1 MKKKLLISLTLITC
15 IALCA
20 GCGKKKA
27 SVADNLIKDDPTKV
41 EGLEQYADMPG
52 VTTDSLTEEPAVSDN
67 NTSIDV
73 SGNEAVSDNS
83 LDVSENSVS
92 ADSVSAD
99 SVSADSVSED
109 TVSSD
114 KAGLEDIGASVYTP
128 KENNELTI
136 ANLSGRRIDA
146 VYVTFSEGNL
156 KGTEILGTKK
166 LNDGGTYTYKISD
179 MQSLREA
186 GVIKLSISVIDKH
199 EKDINF
205 GEIEIVDPNNMTIVL
220 AHEGKKYYMY
230 QY

>member
-15 IALCA
+15 IAVCA

-52 VTTDSLTEEPAVSDN
+52 VTTDSVIEEPTVSEN
-67 NTSIDV
+67 SIDV
-73 SGNEAVSDNS
+73 SGNEAVSDNAI
-83 LDVSENSVS
+83 DVSEN
-92 ADSVSAD
+92 SVSAD

-114 KAGLEDIGASVYTP
+114 KAELEDLGASVYTP

-136 ANLSGRRIDA
+136 ANLSGRRLDA
-146 VYVTFSEGNL
+146 VYVTFSAGNL
-156 KGTEILGTKK
+156 KGSEILGKKK
-166 LNDGGTYTYKISD
+166 LADGGTYTYKISD

-186 GVIKLSISVIDKH
+186 GVIKLSITVIDKN

-220 AHEGKKYYMY
+220 AHEGKNYYMY

>member
-52 VTTDSLTEEPAVSDN
+52 VTTSSEIEEPTVSEN
-67 NTSIDV
+67 SIDV
-73 SGNEAVSDNS
+73 SGNEAVSDNAI
-83 LDVSENSVS
+83 DVSEN
-92 ADSVSAD
+92 SVSAD

-114 KAGLEDIGASVYTP
+114 KAELEDLGASVYTP

-146 VYVTFSEGNL
+146 VYVTFSAGNL
-156 KGTEILGTKK
+156 KGSEILGKKK
-166 LNDGGTYTYKISD
+166 LADGGTYTYKISD

-186 GVIKLSISVIDKH
+186 GVIKLSITVIDKH

-220 AHEGKKYYMY
+220 AHEGKNYYMY

>member
-52 VTTDSLTEEPAVSDN
+52 VTTDSVIEEPTVSEN
-67 NTSIDV
+67 SIDV
-73 SGNEAVSDNS
+73 SGNEAVSDNAI
-83 LDVSENSVS
+83 DVSEN
-92 ADSVSAD
+92 SVSAD

-114 KAGLEDIGASVYTP
+114 KAELEDLGASVYTP

-146 VYVTFSEGNL
+146 VYVTFSAGNL
-156 KGTEILGTKK
+156 KGSEILGKKK
-166 LNDGGTYTYKISD
+166 LADGGTYTYKISD

-186 GVIKLSISVIDKH
+186 GVIKLSITVIDKH

-220 AHEGKKYYMY
+220 AHEGKNYYMY

>member
-52 VTTDSLTEEPAVSDN
+52 VTTDSVIEEPTVSEN
-67 NTSIDV
+67 SMDV
-73 SGNEAVSDNS
+73 SGNEAVSDNAI
-83 LDVSENSVS
+83 DVSEN
-92 ADSVSAD
+92 SVSAD

-114 KAGLEDIGASVYTP
+114 KAELEDLGASVYTP

-146 VYVTFSEGNL
+146 VYVTFSAGNL
-156 KGTEILGTKK
+156 KGSEILGKKK
-166 LNDGGTYTYKISD
+166 LADGGTYTYKISD

-186 GVIKLSISVIDKH
+186 GVIKLSITVIDIH

-220 AHEGKKYYMY
+220 AHEGKNYYMY

>member
-52 VTTDSLTEEPAVSDN
+52 VTTDSVIEEPTVSEN
-67 NTSIDV
+67 SIDV
-73 SGNEAVSDNS
+73 SGNEAVSDNAI
-83 LDVSENSVS
+83 DVSEN
-92 ADSVSAD
+92 SVSAD

-114 KAGLEDIGASVYTP
+114 KAELEDLGASVYTP

-136 ANLSGRRIDA
+136 ANLSGRRLDA
-146 VYVTFSEGNL
+146 VYVTFSAGNL
-156 KGTEILGTKK
+156 KGSEILGKKK
-166 LNDGGTYTYKISD
+166 LADGGTYTYKISD

-186 GVIKLSISVIDKH
+186 GVIKLSITVIDKN

-220 AHEGKKYYMY
+220 AHEGKNYYMY

>member
-1 MKKKLLISLTLITC
+1 LKKKLLISLTLITC

-52 VTTDSLTEEPAVSDN
+52 VTTDSVIEEPTVSEN
-67 NTSIDV
+67 SMDV
-73 SGNEAVSDNS
+73 SGNEAVSDNAI
-83 LDVSENSVS
+83 DVSEN
-92 ADSVSAD
+92 SVSAD

-114 KAGLEDIGASVYTP
+114 KAELEDLGASVYTP

-146 VYVTFSEGNL
+146 VYVTFSAGNL
-156 KGTEILGTKK
+156 KGSEILGKKK
-166 LNDGGTYTYKISD
+166 LADGGTYTYKISD

-186 GVIKLSISVIDKH
+186 GVIKLSITVIDKH

-220 AHEGKKYYMY
+220 AHEGKNYYMY

>member
-52 VTTDSLTEEPAVSDN
+52 VTTDSVIEEPTVSEN
-67 NTSIDV
+67 SMDV

-83 LDVSENSVS
+83 IDVSEN
-92 ADSVSAD
+92 SVSAD

-114 KAGLEDIGASVYTP
+114 KAELEDLGASVYTP

-146 VYVTFSEGNL
+146 VYVTFAAGNL
-156 KGTEILGTKK
+156 KGSEILGKKK
-166 LNDGGTYTYKISD
+166 LADGGTYTYKISD

-186 GVIKLSISVIDKH
+186 GVIKLSITVIDKH

-220 AHEGKKYYMY
+220 AHEGKNYYMY

>member
-52 VTTDSLTEEPAVSDN
+52 VTTSSEIEEPTVSEN
-67 NTSIDV
+67 SIDV
-73 SGNEAVSDNS
+73 SGNEAVSDNAI
-83 LDVSENSVS
+83 DVSEN
-92 ADSVSAD
+92 SVSAD

-114 KAGLEDIGASVYTP
+114 KAELEDLGASVYTP

-136 ANLSGRRIDA
+136 ANLSGRRLDA
-146 VYVTFSEGNL
+146 VYVTFSAGNL
-156 KGTEILGTKK
+156 KGSEILGKKK
-166 LNDGGTYTYKISD
+166 LADGGTYTYKISD

-186 GVIKLSISVIDKH
+186 GVIKLSITVIDKH

-220 AHEGKKYYMY
+220 AHEGKNYYMY

>member
-20 GCGKKKA
+20 GCGKKTA

-52 VTTDSLTEEPAVSDN
+52 VTTDSVIEEPTVSEN
-67 NTSIDV
+67 SIDV
-73 SGNEAVSDNS
+73 SGNEAVSDNAI
-83 LDVSENSVS
+83 DVSEN
-92 ADSVSAD
+92 SVSAD

-114 KAGLEDIGASVYTP
+114 KAELEDLGASVYTP

-146 VYVTFSEGNL
+146 VYVTFSAGNL
-156 KGTEILGTKK
+156 KGSEILGKKK
-166 LNDGGTYTYKISD
+166 LADGGTYTYKISD

-186 GVIKLSISVIDKH
+186 GVIKLSITVIDKH

-220 AHEGKKYYMY
+220 AHEGKNYYMY

>member
-15 IALCA
+15 IVLCA

-52 VTTDSLTEEPAVSDN
+52 VTTDSVIEEPTVSEN
-67 NTSIDV
+67 SMDV
-73 SGNEAVSDNS
+73 SGNEAVSDNAI
-83 LDVSENSVS
+83 DVSEN
-92 ADSVSAD
+92 SVSAD

-114 KAGLEDIGASVYTP
+114 KAELEDLGASVYTP

-136 ANLSGRRIDA
+136 ANLSGRRLDA
-146 VYVTFSEGNL
+146 VYVTFSAGNL
-156 KGTEILGTKK
+156 KGSEILGKKK
-166 LNDGGTYTYKISD
+166 LADGGTYTYKISD

-186 GVIKLSISVIDKH
+186 GVIKLSITVIDKN

-220 AHEGKKYYMY
+220 AHEGKNYYMY

>member
-1 MKKKLLISLTLITC
+1 LKKKLLISLTLITC

-52 VTTDSLTEEPAVSDN
+52 VTTDSVIEEPTVSEN
-67 NTSIDV
+67 SMDV
-73 SGNEAVSDNS
+73 SGNEAVSDNAI
-83 LDVSENSVS
+83 DVSEN
-92 ADSVSAD
+92 SVSAD

-114 KAGLEDIGASVYTP
+114 KAELEDLGAYVYTP

-146 VYVTFSEGNL
+146 VYVTFSAGNL
-156 KGTEILGTKK
+156 KGSEILGKKK
-166 LNDGGTYTYKISD
+166 LADGGTYTYKISD

-186 GVIKLSISVIDKH
+186 GVIKLSITVIDKH

>member
-52 VTTDSLTEEPAVSDN
+52 VTSDSVIEEPVVSDN
-67 NTSIDV
+67 SASLYV

-83 LDVSENSVS
+83 VSS
-92 ADSVSAD
+92 DSVSAD
-99 SVSADSVSED
+99 SVSADSISED

-166 LNDGGTYTYKISD
+166 LSDGGTYTYKISD

-186 GVIKLSISVIDKH
+186 GVIKLSITVIDKH

-220 AHEGKKYYMY
+220 AHEGKNYYMY

>member
-52 VTTDSLTEEPAVSDN
+52 VTTDSVIEEPTVSEN
-67 NTSIDV
+67 SMDV

-83 LDVSENSVS
+83 IDVSEN
-92 ADSVSAD
+92 SVSAD

-114 KAGLEDIGASVYTP
+114 KAELEDLGASVYTP

-146 VYVTFSEGNL
+146 VYVTFSAGNL
-156 KGTEILGTKK
+156 KGSEILGKKK
-166 LNDGGTYTYKISD
+166 LADGGTYTYKISD

-186 GVIKLSISVIDKH
+186 GVIKLSITVIDKH

-220 AHEGKKYYMY
+220 AHEGKNYYMY

>member
-1 MKKKLLISLTLITC
+1 MKKKLLVSLTLITC

-52 VTTDSLTEEPAVSDN
+52 VTTSSEIEEPTVSEN
-67 NTSIDV
+67 SIDV
-73 SGNEAVSDNS
+73 SGNEAVSDNAI
-83 LDVSENSVS
+83 DVSEN
-92 ADSVSAD
+92 SVSAD

-114 KAGLEDIGASVYTP
+114 KAELEDLGASVYTP

-146 VYVTFSEGNL
+146 VYVTFSAGNL
-156 KGTEILGTKK
+156 KGSEILGKKK
-166 LNDGGTYTYKISD
+166 LADGGTYTYKISD

-186 GVIKLSISVIDKH
+186 GVIKLSITVIDKH

-220 AHEGKKYYMY
+220 AHEGKNYYMY

>member
-52 VTTDSLTEEPAVSDN
+52 VTTDSVIEEPTVSEN
-67 NTSIDV
+67 SMDV
-73 SGNEAVSDNS
+73 SGNEAVSDNAI
-83 LDVSENSVS
+83 DVSENSVS
-92 ADSVSAD
+92 SDSVSAD

-114 KAGLEDIGASVYTP
+114 KAELEDLGASVYTP

-136 ANLSGRRIDA
+136 ANLSGRRLDA
-146 VYVTFSEGNL
+146 VYVTFSAGNL
-156 KGTEILGTKK
+156 KGSEILGKKK
-166 LNDGGTYTYKISD
+166 LADGGTYTYKISD

-186 GVIKLSISVIDKH
+186 GVIKLSITVIDKH

>member
-1 MKKKLLISLTLITC
+1 MKKKLLVSLTLITC

-52 VTTDSLTEEPAVSDN
+52 VTTDSVIEEPTVSEN
-67 NTSIDV
+67 SMDV
-73 SGNEAVSDNS
+73 SGNEAVSDNAI
-83 LDVSENSVS
+83 DVSENSVS

-99 SVSADSVSED
+99 SVSEDS
-109 TVSSD
+109 VSSD
-114 KAGLEDIGASVYTP
+114 KAELEDLGASVYTP

-146 VYVTFSEGNL
+146 VYVTFSAGNL
-156 KGTEILGTKK
+156 KGSEILGKKK
-166 LNDGGTYTYKISD
+166 LADGGTYTYKISD

-186 GVIKLSISVIDKH
+186 GVIKLSITVIDKH

-220 AHEGKKYYMY
+220 AHEGKNYYMY

>member
-52 VTTDSLTEEPAVSDN
+52 VTTDSVIEEPTVSENSMDVSGNGAVSDN
-67 NTSIDV
+67 AI
-73 SGNEAVSDNS
+73 
-83 LDVSENSVS
+83 DVSEN
-92 ADSVSAD
+92 SVSAD

-114 KAGLEDIGASVYTP
+114 KAELEDLGASVYTP
-128 KENNELTI
+128 KEHNELTI
-136 ANLSGRRIDA
+136 ANLSGRRLDA
-146 VYVTFSEGNL
+146 VYVTFSAGNL
-156 KGTEILGTKK
+156 KGSEILGKKK
-166 LNDGGTYTYKISD
+166 LADGGTYTYKISD

-186 GVIKLSISVIDKH
+186 GVIKLSITVIDRH